1 MRKVNTIV
9 AVAALMAFAAMGG
22 KVKAQSLSDNGI
34 FYHAFSSP
42 WSSSLNPAMF
52 PETAKWYVSVARTN
66 ADISLPFSYND
77 LNLKYDPVRNA
88 TVFNVTDFLQ
98 TMADR
103 QCRFSTNADMN
114 LLGVGFSIGSHLHL
128 MLDAGIRSNSTVT
141 LPLELTRILTE
152 GNLNQNR
159 HLDLGTTMLAHYMAY
174 GHVSAGV
181 AYEFTRLPLTL
192 GARVNLLDGLAMAS
206 VDKLAVDITTASDT
220 SSLNLSLDYLVHS
233 AGLAFLT
240 INENNK
246 LAFKHKLA
254 FPNNF
259 GVTFDLGMKFK
270 LENFEISASL
280 IDWGPGITWN
290 DSCITLKPKSSDN
303 TIHFEGIEIG
313 RLSDSTYFRQ
323 WADSLINMIDYKAE
337 RKPFSYTPPTRMFV
351 GLSYSLFNM
360 LKVGYLFHGEWESGW
375 FNHFGE
381 GNFRCNNSLSLNFNL
396 FNWLELTAANS
407 LSYDGKT
414 WSFFNPGMSISVNP
428 GARTQFYVAV
438 DYVSSLML
446 SEMRAAHIYF
456 GINVYGL
463 R

>member
-1 MRKVNTIV
+1 
-9 AVAALMAFAAMGG
+9 
-22 KVKAQSLSDNGI
+22 
-34 FYHAFSSP
+34 
-42 WSSSLNPAMF
+42 
-52 PETAKWYVSVARTN
+52 
-66 ADISLPFSYND
+66 
-77 LNLKYDPVRNA
+77 
-88 TVFNVTDFLQ
+88 
-98 TMADR
+98 
-103 QCRFSTNADMN
+103 
-114 LLGVGFSIGSHLHL
+114 
-128 MLDAGIRSNSTVT
+128 
-141 LPLELTRILTE
+141 LELTRIVTE

-181 AYEFTRLPLTL
+181 AYEFTGLPLTL

-270 LENFEISASL
+270 LENFEISASF

-337 RKPFSYTPPTRMFV
+337 RRPFSYTPPTRMFV

-428 GARTQFYVAV
+428 GARTQLYVAV

>member
-141 LPLELTRILTE
+141 LPLELTRIVTE

-181 AYEFTRLPLTL
+181 AYEFTGLPLTL

-270 LENFEISASL
+270 LENFEISASF

-303 TIHFEGIEIG
+303 IHFEGIEIG

-323 WADSLINMIDYKAE
+323 WADSLINMIDYKSE
-337 RKPFSYTPPTRMFV
+337 RRPFSYTPPTRMFV

>member
-1 MRKVNTIV
+1 MTIV
-9 AVAALMAFAAMGG
+9 AVAAIVAFAAMGG

-141 LPLELTRILTE
+141 LPLELTRIVTE

-181 AYEFTRLPLTL
+181 AYEFTGLPLTL

-206 VDKLAVDITTASDT
+206 WTNWQWI
-220 SSLNLSLDYLVHS
+220 SL
-233 AGLAFLT
+233 
-240 INENNK
+240 
-246 LAFKHKLA
+246 
-254 FPNNF
+254 P
-259 GVTFDLGMKFK
+259 
-270 LENFEISASL
+270 
-280 IDWGPGITWN
+280 
-290 DSCITLKPKSSDN
+290 
-303 TIHFEGIEIG
+303 
-313 RLSDSTYFRQ
+313 
-323 WADSLINMIDYKAE
+323 
-337 RKPFSYTPPTRMFV
+337 PPTPRALISHSTTWFTLPDWPSSPSTRTTSL
-351 GLSYSLFNM
+351 LSSINL
-360 LKVGYLFHGEWESGW
+360 
-375 FNHFGE
+375 
-381 GNFRCNNSLSLNFNL
+381 LS
-396 FNWLELTAANS
+396 
-407 LSYDGKT
+407 
-414 WSFFNPGMSISVNP
+414 
-428 GARTQFYVAV
+428 RTTL
-438 DYVSSLML
+438 VSPSTL
-446 SEMRAAHIYF
+446 
-456 GINVYGL
+456 V
-463 R
+463 